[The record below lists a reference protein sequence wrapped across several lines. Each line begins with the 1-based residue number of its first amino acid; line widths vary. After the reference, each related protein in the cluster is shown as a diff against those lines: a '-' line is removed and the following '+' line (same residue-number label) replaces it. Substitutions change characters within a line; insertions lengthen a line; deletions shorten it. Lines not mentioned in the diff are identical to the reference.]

1 MSSRWHD
8 NRSQRPV
15 SPPIGPQCEH
25 PLGSPERRP
34 EERSI
39 DRESVSADEHARP
52 RDPATEILCE
62 VPAGHRCRA
71 GRGVAL
77 WGRHRLAADS
87 VEALRTVG
95 IFQVVRCDDLA
106 DSFSSRKRARSALR
120 NLESRG
126 LLRIERFRRGRVR
139 IGVASLTQ
147 SGKRVLTQHV
157 DPRDADD
164 DEAQTYRTGPAS
176 ESQVLHDTAVYRAA
190 RLEIQAI
197 VARGGRIL
205 RVRTDADL
213 QRLASRHFARARRNG
228 DGMGHARAAAAAELG
243 LAEHGGRLAFPDVRI
258 EYHDPGIGGG
268 ASGSAAVDLE
278 VTTPDYRSSALRAK
292 AASGFR
298 IYSMAPDGSLSK
310 GHFGHGPAISG

>member
-1 MSSRWHD
+1 MSARWPD
-8 NRSQRPV
+8 NRTRQPT
-15 SPPIGPQCEH
+15 SPAIGTERGQPH
-25 PLGSPERRP
+25 GLPRRRP
-34 EERSI
+34 EERPI
-39 DRESVSADEHARP
+39 DCESVSADELASP
-52 RDPATEILCE
+52 REPATEILCE
-62 VPAGHRCRA
+62 VPAGHRYRA

-77 WGRHRLAADS
+77 WGRHRLAADC

-120 NLESRG
+120 NLETRG
-126 LLRIERFRRGRVR
+126 LLRIERFRRGRLR
-139 IGVASLTQ
+139 IEVASLTQ
-147 SGKRVLTQHV
+147 SGKRVLTRHV
-157 DPRDADD
+157 DPRDAND
-164 DEAQTYRTGPAS
+164 DEAQTFRTGPAC

-228 DGMGHARAAAAAELG
+228 DGMGNARVAAAAELG

-258 EYHDPGIGGG
+258 EYCDPGIGGG
-268 ASGSAAVDLE
+268 ASGSAAIDLE

-298 IYSMAPDGSLSK
+298 IYSMAPDGSLS
-310 GHFGHGPAISG
+310 GRHFGPGPGISR